1 MKKLH
6 LKSILLL
13 VVLIC
18 MGCSAD
24 DDALIDPK
32 SDILGK
38 WEYIADS
45 FGPVSASGTYKQFMQ
60 DSILYIYNSENDF
73 SYSKYWLNTSN
84 DTLFIDNRSFKFEF
98 LNRNKLQLDILQP
111 AVITRSIY
119 KRID

>member
-1 MKKLH
+1 MKKLY

-18 MGCSAD
+18 MGCSTD
-24 DDALIDPK
+24 DDAPIDPK

-38 WEYIADS
+38 WEYIANS

-60 DSILYIYNSENDF
+60 DSILYNYNSENDF

-84 DTLFIDNRSFKFEF
+84 DTLFMGNLPFKIEF

-111 AVITRSIY
+111 AIITRSIY

>member
-1 MKKLH
+1 MRKIY
-6 LKSILLL
+6 LKSILLSA
-13 VVLIC
+13 VMIC
-18 MGCSAD
+18 MSCSTD
-24 DDALIDPK
+24 DDAPIDPK

-38 WEYIADS
+38 WEYIANS

-60 DSILYIYNSENDF
+60 DSILYNYNSENDF

-84 DTLFIDNRSFKFEF
+84 DTLFMGNLSFKIEF